1 MPVHPLMNYIQDEPI
16 EDLNMCD
23 VLQRLEE
30 VCGQSSL
37 FVGHMVMKQFLE
49 LA

>member
-1 MPVHPLMNYIQDEPI
+1 VGVHPLMSYIQDEPI
-16 EDLNMCD
+16 EDLNTCD

-37 FVGHMVMKQFLE
+37 FVGHMGMKQFLE